1 MRTLAWRKV
10 LPCLLLVWLVMM
22 TPYSVNARE
31 PVINDIVVTNSSS
44 DLLLFLRVVDVFS
57 PEIVEGI
64 SNGLTATFNFD
75 IRLILVRSGLP
86 DKEVE
91 RVELARTMR
100 FNSLKKEYQINLTEG
115 SAQLTTT
122 SLAKAE
128 TLMTELN
135 GIKVVPLKT
144 LQPDRQYIVKV
155 RATLVRKNLPFFV
168 NYLIP
173 FSNFWDVDTGWHSVR
188 FRY

>member
-1 MRTLAWRKV
+1 MMSLGPKV
-10 LPCLLLVWLVMM
+10 LASLLLCWLMIVM
-22 TPYSVNARE
+22 
-31 PVINDIVVTNSSS
+31 PVVSAEAQDPEIKDIVVTNSSS
-44 DLLLFLRVVDVFS
+44 ELLLFLRVVDVFS

-64 SNGLTATFNFD
+64 TNGLAATFNFD
-75 IRLILVRSGLP
+75 IRLILVRKGLP

-91 RVELARTMR
+91 RLELARTMR
-100 FNSLKKEYQINLTEG
+100 FDSLKKEYQLNLSEG
-115 SAQLTTT
+115 SPQITTGSLT
-122 SLAKAE
+122 KAE

-135 GIKVVPLKT
+135 GVKMVPLNI

-173 FSNFWDVDTGWHSVR
+173 FSNFWDVDTGWYSVK